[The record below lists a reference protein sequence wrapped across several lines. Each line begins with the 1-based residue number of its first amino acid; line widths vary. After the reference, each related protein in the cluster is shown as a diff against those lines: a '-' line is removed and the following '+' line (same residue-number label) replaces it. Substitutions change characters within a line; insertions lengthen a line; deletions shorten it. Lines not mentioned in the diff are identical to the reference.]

1 MFGISR
7 YCLER
12 LGQLFSQAKIR
23 HIRAGLTEYTSIAMT
38 VTEILLQIASNL
50 KIAREQGIVLNGV
63 VELLRH
69 RADRQNIPARA
80 GNLVP

>member
-1 MFGISR
+1 
-7 YCLER
+7 
-12 LGQLFSQAKIR
+12 
-23 HIRAGLTEYTSIAMT
+23 MT
-38 VTEILLQIASNL
+38 VTEILLQIAPNL
-50 KIAREQGIVLNGV
+50 RIAREPGIVLNGV